1 MTLNALR
8 SLALAAATVL
18 VALPAAA
25 DISFSFTNATERT
38 IMYLYVSPSSSD
50 EWGDDILGDAV
61 VEAGETGTVSLTG
74 DECDWDIKA
83 VFDDE
88 EEFEDSI
95 NACTATDYSIH
106 EE

>member
-1 MTLNALR
+1 MPLNALR
-8 SLALAAATVL
+8 SLALATAT
-18 VALPAAA
+18 ALFAMPAAA
-25 DISFSFTNATERT
+25 DISFSFTNGTSQT
-38 IMYLYVSPSSSD
+38 IMYLYVSPSSAE

-61 VEAGETGTVSLTG
+61 VEAGETGTITLTG

-88 EEFEDSI
+88 AEFEDSI
-95 NACTATDYSIH
+95 NACTATDYTIT